1 VHSFILPFLE
11 RADLGLGIT
20 ALTTRGGIF
29 FSCATIILTF
39 FFFFFFFFFLT
50 ESTTIRL
57 SLFNR
62 SRGEV

>member
-11 RADLGLGIT
+11 RAYLGLGIT

-29 FSCATIILTF
+29 FSRATIVLTF
-39 FFFFFFFFFLT
+39 FFFFVLT

>member
-39 FFFFFFFFFLT
+39 FFFFFFFFLT